1 MSESEANV
9 KVSGRATQGEDH
21 MPNTQSKP
29 QNVVIEDA
37 YGNTITL
44 SNGKIT
50 IRSVGVL
57 EITAPM
63 ILINGRP
70 VAPNSN
76 PI

>member
-1 MSESEANV
+1 
-9 KVSGRATQGEDH
+9 

-44 SNGKIT
+44 ANGKIT

-57 EITAPM
+57 EITAPVIM
-63 ILINGRP
+63 MNGRP
-70 VAPNSN
+70 VAPSSD

>member
-1 MSESEANV
+1 
-9 KVSGRATQGEDH
+9 

-44 SNGKIT
+44 ANGKIT

-57 EITAPM
+57 EITAPV
-63 ILINGRP
+63 ITLNGRQ
-70 VAPNSN
+70 VSPNN
-76 PI
+76 DPI

>member
-1 MSESEANV
+1 
-9 KVSGRATQGEDH
+9 

-37 YGNTITL
+37 YGNVITL
-44 SNGKIT
+44 ANGKIT

-57 EITAPM
+57 EITAPV
-63 ILINGRP
+63 ITLNGRP

>member
-1 MSESEANV
+1 
-9 KVSGRATQGEDH
+9 

-57 EITAPM
+57 EITAPV

-70 VAPNSN
+70 VASNSN